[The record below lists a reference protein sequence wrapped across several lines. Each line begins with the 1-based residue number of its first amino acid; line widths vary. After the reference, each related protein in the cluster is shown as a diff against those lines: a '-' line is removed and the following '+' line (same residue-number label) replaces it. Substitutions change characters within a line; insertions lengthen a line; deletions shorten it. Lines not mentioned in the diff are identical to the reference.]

1 MLSINGANII
11 IDPGADFDIIQ
22 KHLKGYNIKPDFIL
36 NTHGHHDHIGA
47 VSDIIL
53 NYKIPFYIHELEE
66 PIITDPEKNFSLM
79 YKQSKKRCLLY
90 KRHIRQSHPQD
101 VNSCSKIFGLYSTY
115 LLRRLYNC

>member
-53 NYKIPFYIHELEE
+53 NYKIPFYISSKS
-66 PIITDPEKNFSLM
+66 PNDIFEK
-79 YKQSKKRCLLY
+79 LLKNY
-90 KRHIRQSHPQD
+90 
-101 VNSCSKIFGLYSTY
+101 NS
-115 LLRRLYNC
+115 